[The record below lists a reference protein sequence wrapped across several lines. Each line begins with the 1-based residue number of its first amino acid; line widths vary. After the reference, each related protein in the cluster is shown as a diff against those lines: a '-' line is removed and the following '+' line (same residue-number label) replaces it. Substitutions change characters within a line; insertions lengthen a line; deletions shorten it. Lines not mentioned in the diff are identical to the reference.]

1 MGNHNFSLRELQPS
15 DSPALTNLL
24 TEFDGD
30 MTTRFQVNPYSA
42 IISGTEFRTKGVVV
56 ETAGYDGFV
65 GMGTVRFCKVQF
77 NGNLLPFAF
86 LDGLKVRKE
95 FRGNG
100 LGFQIASWRI
110 QQTRNEFGEDCVIG
124 TGMLHDNDASHAV
137 ASKWC
142 REFAE
147 SAFDVRLVP
156 MLTRKSKS
164 LAGITVREIESR
176 DYEEFAVKQNTFY
189 KNHNLYAPSDSTS
202 IARALGVSIDG
213 KKPYRFFVA
222 IDSHGNLLAG
232 AQTWARGILK
242 SDTINNPPPP
252 LRVLNKVLHL
262 LPSDFTVR
270 DVAVNGFWHEAGQLN
285 VAQYLWEMLR
295 WECRDQGTT
304 LAASFDSRDPA
315 INVATLKPWHQPRPK
330 ITIAIHAPTT
340 INRDQLLF
348 SSGRV

>member
-1 MGNHNFSLRELQPS
+1 MSDSKFTLRELKPS
-15 DSPALTNLL
+15 DSLALINLL

-30 MTTRFQVNPYSA
+30 MTTHFQVDPYSA
-42 IISGTEFRTKGVVV
+42 IISGTEYRTKGVVV

-65 GMGTVRFCKVQF
+65 GMGTVRFGKVQF
-77 NGNLLPFAF
+77 NGSILPFAF

-100 LGFQIASWRI
+100 LGLQIANWRI
-110 QQTRNEFGEDCVIG
+110 QQVRNEFGADCVIG
-124 TGMLHDNDASHAV
+124 TGMLHDNHASHAV

-156 MLTRKSKS
+156 MLTRKPKP
-164 LAGITVREIESR
+164 LVGITVRELEPSE
-176 DYEEFAVKQNTFY
+176 YEEFAVKQNAFY
-189 KNHNLYAPSDSTS
+189 KNYNLYPPSDPTT
-202 IARALGVSIDG
+202 IAHALGISADG

-222 IDSHGNLLAG
+222 VDSRGNLLAG

-252 LRVLNKVLHL
+252 LQILNQVLHL

-270 DVAVNGFWHEAGQLN
+270 DVAVYGIWCGVDQLK

-295 WECRDQGTT
+295 WECREQGTT

-315 INVATLKPWHQPRPK
+315 MNIVTLKPWHQPRPK
-330 ITIAIHAPTT
+330 ITIAIHAPTA

>member
-1 MGNHNFSLRELQPS
+1 MSNSKFTLRELQPS
-15 DSPALTNLL
+15 DSAALTNLL

-30 MTTRFQVNPYSA
+30 MTTRFQVDPYSA
-42 IISGTEFRTKGVVV
+42 IISGTEYRTKGVVV

-65 GMGTVRFCKVQF
+65 GMGTVRFGKVQF
-77 NGNLLPFAF
+77 NGSVLPFAF
-86 LDGLKVRKE
+86 LDGLKVHKE

-110 QQTRNEFGEDCVIG
+110 QQVRDKFGDDCVIG
-124 TGMLHDNDASHAV
+124 TGMLHDNHASHAV

-156 MLTRKSKS
+156 MLTHKPKP
-164 LAGITVREIESR
+164 LAEITIREIEPR
-176 DYEEFAVKQNTFY
+176 EYEEFAVKQNVFY
-189 KNHNLYAPSDSTS
+189 KNYNLYAPSDPAS
-202 IARALGVSIDG
+202 IAHALDVSADG
-213 KKPYRFFVA
+213 KKPYHFFVA
-222 IDSHGNLLAG
+222 VDSQGNLMAG
-232 AQTWARGILK
+232 AQIWARGILK
-242 SDTINNPPPP
+242 KDIINNPPPP

-270 DVAVNGFWHEAGQLN
+270 DVAVNGIWYGVDQLK

-295 WECRDQGTT
+295 WECRELGTT

-315 INVATLKPWHQPRPK
+315 MNIATLKPWHQPRPK
-330 ITIAIHAPTT
+330 ITIAIHAPTS